1 MKRIKHISI
10 LFLLVVSSITL
21 VEAQTKMKVKGL
33 IIARS
38 SNGFTLLDK
47 QGAEITVE
55 VTNQTEIKEHK
66 HRIFRKAINYSPS
79 DLLVGLNNIHVEGTS
94 NASRT
99 LQAKKIKFTQ
109 DDYSVAQSISY
120 RLKPVEKRMTE
131 EHTRLDGRDDR
142 LEAEAQTLSGN
153 ITKLAQDLRKN
164 HTESLQAAGRA
175 QATADLAVLGV
186 DATGQ
191 RVTALDDYDELE
203 LLIVPFR
210 VNSSTLT
217 DETKLAL
224 DIIVAQAKGL
234 RGFLIEVK
242 GFSSAD
248 GSDSYNVRLSK
259 RRAEAVERY
268 LIANHNV
275 PLRRIL
281 RPEGYGKL
289 NPLAENSNRA
299 GRERNR
305 RVELRLWVNEGVQT
319 VQLDSGQKDKHA
331 SVR

>member
-38 SNGFTLLDK
+38 PNGFTLLDEK
-47 QGAEITVE
+47 GPEITVK
-55 VTNQTEIKEHK
+55 VTSQTEIKEHK
-66 HRIFRKAINYSPS
+66 HRLFRKAINYSPS
-79 DLLVGLNNIHVEGTS
+79 DLLVGLNLQVEGTS
-94 NASRT
+94 DSSRT

-109 DDYSVAQSISY
+109 DAFKVAQAISY
-120 RLKPVEKRMTE
+120 RIMPVEKRMTE

-259 RRAEAVERY
+259 RRAESVERY

-305 RVELRLWVNEGVQT
+305 RVELRLWVNEGVQS
-319 VQLDSGQKDKHA
+319 VQWDSGQQDKRA